1 MSASPLGRLAI
12 ILDAGRVD
20 PGVTGQDRYR
30 TMRRI
35 ARMTPAIDRM

>member
-12 ILDAGRVD
+12 ILDAGPVD
-20 PGVTGQDRYR
+20 PGVTGQDRCC